1 MKSILNVL
9 AQDKAHISV
18 KVSSRQGPECLISSL
33 CLWDNSIGRELSP
46 STVSLPS
53 EQYHQTGKPL
63 WPYVCTQK
71 KSMACQRPSATW
83 LLGHCTSPLQA
94 AQEWADPHGTHAR
107 GGAAACPL
115 QPRQP
120 RGPLA
125 HIRACNLAGRSTVA
139 AAAAFLRSEKHFK
152 ECELVANF

>member
-1 MKSILNVL
+1 MLCYVNFTTIKKYKQEMESILNVL

-63 WPYVCTQK
+63 WPYACTQK

-83 LLGHCTSPLQA
+83 LLGHRTSPLQA
-94 AQEWADPHGTHAR
+94 AQEWADPGVAR
-107 GGAAACPL
+107 PPVHCSPDSLGVHWPTSEPATWQAGARWP
-115 QPRQP
+115 Q
-120 RGPLA
+120 
-125 HIRACNLAGRSTVA
+125 
-139 AAAAFLRSEKHFK
+139 LRPS
-152 ECELVANF
+152 